1 MGDRVSP
8 LIKLDNVTLGYER
21 HPAVHHVTGS
31 FARGSLTAVVGPNGA
46 GKSTLLK
53 ALAGLL
59 RPLEG
64 AIVVHGIDRSRTS
77 YLPQQVDT
85 DPDFPISVLDVVML
99 GAWRQIGSFKAVGKD
114 LRARA
119 LEVLDAVGL
128 VGFEHRM
135 IGSLSA
141 GQRQKALFARTA
153 LADSELVLLDEPFTA
168 MDARTVDDLL
178 AMLHRWHAEG
188 RTIVAVIHDYD
199 QVRRHFPD
207 TLLLARD
214 AIAWGPTRDVLTSA
228 NLLKAAAVSEAWDR
242 SAPLCERVD
251 A

>member
-1 MGDRVSP
+1 
-8 LIKLDNVTLGYER
+8 
-21 HPAVHHVTGS
+21 
-31 FARGSLTAVVGPNGA
+31 
-46 GKSTLLK
+46 
-53 ALAGLL
+53 
-59 RPLEG
+59 
-64 AIVVHGIDRSRTS
+64 
-77 YLPQQVDT
+77 
-85 DPDFPISVLDVVML
+85 
-99 GAWRQIGSFKAVGKD
+99 
-114 LRARA
+114 
-119 LEVLDAVGL
+119 
-128 VGFEHRM
+128 
-135 IGSLSA
+135 
-141 GQRQKALFARTA
+141 
-153 LADSELVLLDEPFTA
+153 